1 MSSGRWDE
9 ACRREEAVRELLGRN
24 PDGLAQLASSLAHH
38 VFCPQISI
46 ERGRAGG
53 VQPTAATARL
63 HLPLEKK
70 RSMASVCSMTTPSEA
85 SRHGRHQLTRSGSCL
100 SAAIRNRSIP
110 KHWIETLKVL
120 DLVVPGIDRHTAANG
135 ATTPPANKPVLPLSL
150 RPTLLAG
157 VATVE
162 RSGPKIIAELHGR
175 TIGAHH
181 AHFGAIAAGIVA
193 SSRPDT

>member
-1 MSSGRWDE
+1 MISVGALTPILVCFHKLEITPPSNFNQSCDGTLLI
-9 ACRREEAVRELLGRN
+9 RRD
-24 PDGLAQLASSLAHH
+24 PKPID
-38 VFCPQISI
+38 
-46 ERGRAGG
+46 
-53 VQPTAATARL
+53 
-63 HLPLEKK
+63 
-70 RSMASVCSMTTPSEA
+70 
-85 SRHGRHQLTRSGSCL
+85 
-100 SAAIRNRSIP
+100 P

-157 VATVE
+157 VATVA

>member
-1 MSSGRWDE
+1 MARNVGKMCAGRMGDTMSSGRWDE
-9 ACRREEAVRELLGRN
+9 GCRREEAVRELLSRN

-85 SRHGRHQLTRSGSCL
+85 SRHGRHQLTRSGSC
-100 SAAIRNRSIP
+100 
-110 KHWIETLKVL
+110 
-120 DLVVPGIDRHTAANG
+120 
-135 ATTPPANKPVLPLSL
+135 
-150 RPTLLAG
+150 
-157 VATVE
+157 
-162 RSGPKIIAELHGR
+162 
-175 TIGAHH
+175 
-181 AHFGAIAAGIVA
+181 
-193 SSRPDT
+193 